1 MPASQFIT
9 TSHRFWEE
17 TGKFTCLFSQFP
29 WLQRLYDS
37 LLDLSNI
44 YLSPNPVHSE
54 LCIQVFANIPLF
66 ISYLCTSTY
75 NGAISP
81 PEPSPNSSACLWR
94 PSLIQS
100 CPPHSHWFLTKSQ
113 ICCWRKSACHHHP
126 RVMWGFPLPLLY
138 KTLKQ
143 VYFYNC
149 SLLCQ

>member
-100 CPPHSHWFLTKSQ
+100 CPPFLILSPLYLYPKHTNLLMVLERHLPCLCLCSY
-113 ICCWRKSACHHHP
+113 CSF
-126 RVMWGFPLPLLY
+126 GLETFPL
-138 KTLKQ
+138 
-143 VYFYNC
+143 
-149 SLLCQ
+149 SS